1 MKCHSIIYF
10 LWFYV
15 PAIILCCLTPSVI
28 WITVAFLLLFT
39 GFDLM
44 GLVSFKPS
52 LGLLLLYNSNGCH
65 FDPN

>member
-1 MKCHSIIYF
+1 MKCHS
-10 LWFYV
+10 
-15 PAIILCCLTPSVI
+15 PSVI

-52 LGLLLLYNSNGCH
+52 LGLLLLYNSSGCH
-65 FDPN
+65 FDPH